1 MASTVFAFEQPFE
14 SPPVRRFARPR
25 LNGWL
30 LLLGSAVWLALY
42 AGMGWHFWMRGVHL
56 SNSLDLALLAAAILL
71 GVLVIVG
78 WTALW
83 RAWRSDLLP
92 GRWPALSLE
101 QIRGLTPSQFEAYV
115 AWRLFARRGYA
126 VNNVRDVKDGGV
138 DIVVMDKRGQQAI
151 VQCKRYRGTVGAPI
165 VRDLYGTMIHSGVPY
180 AFLVTNSTF
189 SVEARQWA
197 AGKPIELIDG
207 RRLIEL
213 SQAE

>member
-42 AGMGWHFWMRGVHL
+42 AGMGWRFWLRGVHL
-56 SNSLDLALLAAAILL
+56 SNMFDLTLLGASILL

-78 WTALW
+78 WAALW
-83 RAWRSDLLP
+83 RAWRGDLLP
-92 GRWPALSLE
+92 GRWPALSLD

-115 AWRLFARRGYA
+115 AYRLFARRGYS

-138 DIVVMDKRGQQAI
+138 DIVVTDRQGQQAI

-189 SVEARQWA
+189 SEEARQWA